1 VPPAAACLPLDLRAP
16 LADGHTGLAIY
27 PMGYADYPRRDAG
40 RVVKSKAHP
49 G

>member
-1 VPPAAACLPLDLRAP
+1 VKKHLGAL

-27 PMGYADYPRRDAG
+27 SMGYADYLRRDAG